1 MKTALTIAGS
11 DSGGGAGMQADLKTF
26 AAYNVYGVCAVTAI
40 TAQNTVGVTAVHTVP
55 ADLVVAQMEAVASDI
70 GVDAAKTGM
79 LLNAAI
85 VEAVAASVGALEIP
99 FLVVDP
105 VMVAKSGDR
114 LLQDDAVAM
123 IKTELLRRAY
133 VVTPN
138 RPEAE
143 VLAGHTISST
153 STARDAARRIHDFGP
168 VAVILTGGHAPG
180 DDVVDIL
187 FDGRDFLE
195 FRGPRIYSTR
205 THGTGCTF
213 GAAVAAS
220 LALGRSLTDATQS
233 AKSYVEQGIRQGIP
247 IGQGHGPAQPF
258 LG

>member
-40 TAQNTVGVTAVHTVP
+40 TAQNTVGVTAVHAVP
-55 ADLVVAQMEAVASDI
+55 ADIVVAQIEAVVSDI
-70 GVDAAKTGM
+70 GVAAAKTGM

-85 VEAVAASVGALEIP
+85 VEAVAASVEALEIP

-105 VMVAKSGDR
+105 VMVAKSGAR

-153 STARDAARRIHDFGP
+153 ATARDAARRIYDFGP
-168 VAVILTGGHAPG
+168 TSVILKGGHASG

-187 FDGRDFLE
+187 FDGRDF
-195 FRGPRIYSTR
+195 F
-205 THGTGCTF
+205 
-213 GAAVAAS
+213 
-220 LALGRSLTDATQS
+220 
-233 AKSYVEQGIRQGIP
+233 GIP
-247 IGQGHGPAQPF
+247 RTTYRKHQHSWDGVHVWCSCRGVARAWTLTHRRHAVGEVVCRTGHPTGAPDRPGSRPAQP
-258 LG
+258 LLA